1 LILLVMGRR
10 ADKLLPR
17 MRDWMN
23 ANSWVVSEAVI
34 ALFLVM
40 QVSSLLST

>member
-1 LILLVMGRR
+1 
-10 ADKLLPR
+10 

-23 ANSWVVSEAVI
+23 ANSWVVREAVI